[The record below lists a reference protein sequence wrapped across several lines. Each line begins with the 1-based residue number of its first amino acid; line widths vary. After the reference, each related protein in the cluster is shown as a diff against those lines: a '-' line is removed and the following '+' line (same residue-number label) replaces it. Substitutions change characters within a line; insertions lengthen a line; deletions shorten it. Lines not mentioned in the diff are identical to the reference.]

1 MTNFDR
7 GVERV
12 RGAIGRAPYW
22 YWPPSMSVVP
32 DGPGAF
38 AVNRRLPGDL
48 VGQMVNRGI
57 FCAGLINVIRRANG
71 TSVATNGDARYDGGT
86 YAIQNFWSAYAE
98 PFDRWARYPRGTLI
112 GRYFRWEGARVGDQ
126 GHVGVLLEPQD
137 LANQKDGLL
146 LHSHPAVGGLA
157 TTRLGAS
164 HAGWYYHYVV
174 RPEDWINHD
183 AGRF

>member
-12 RGAIGRAPYW
+12 RAAIGRAPYW
-22 YWPPSMSVVP
+22 WWPPSMDVVP

-38 AVNRRLPGDL
+38 AVNRPLPDNL
-48 VGQMVNRGI
+48 VEQMVDHGI
-57 FCAGLINVIRRANG
+57 FCAGLINVIRRANRKI
-71 TSVATNGDARYDGGT
+71 VPTNGNPRYDGGT
-86 YAIQNFWSAYAE
+86 FAIQNFWSGFAE
-98 PFDRWARYPRGTLI
+98 RFDRWDYYPRGTLI
-112 GRYFRWEGARVGDQ
+112 GRYFRWDGAKVGDQ

-137 LANQKDGLL
+137 LAHQKDGLL

-174 RPEDWINHD
+174 RPEHWINHD
-183 AGRF
+183 VGGF